1 MTFKH
6 LLAAS
11 VAISATS
18 IAHAETTP
26 DEIVV
31 TALGGQAGAPAAS
44 NRLGVSLQNMPQ
56 AATVV
61 TSELIRAQNA
71 DTLEEVLHNVP
82 GVIQTSGHSG
92 IFSNYVVRG
101 FQLDNNASYFKD
113 SLRFDRQSQLSLQ
126 SIEQVEV
133 VRGPASLQYG
143 KLVPGGFVN
152 FVTKKPQESA
162 KHEVTAYLN
171 SFGQVEGGFDTT
183 GKLTDE
189 GGILYRVNAEAKH
202 LDSFRRRVNGE
213 AYMISPALTFRL
225 GEATRIEITTEHNW
239 LDTIRDPGQPAPDG
253 ATIAS
258 VTRLS
263 PKLFYGEKDAK
274 NKVESHS
281 GTIRLNH
288 RLAEDWEV
296 LLDYVRSY
304 FDRDMLFTL
313 NLSPLNGMV
322 RRRSNTSVTEQRSES
337 MRAEVFGHFS
347 TGAISHRLLIGADR
361 LNRRFEETFGTVT
374 VIPSVDL
381 FDPQPA
387 GNVVYDRTLTE
398 TDRIRAHD
406 GGIYLQDQ
414 MQLGKFD
421 LMLGLRHDWL
431 DERLSVDDLTV
442 PVNFTSRINAKQ
454 FSPSAGLVYRLLPQ
468 VSLYA
473 SYSRSLDA
481 NVAFDGCG
489 RTFEPSRGTQYEGGA
504 KGTAFRDRLQWAIA
518 AFDLRRTNALVDDP
532 SGTVDPATG
541 STCQVAA
548 GEQRSTG
555 VELEASGY
563 IAKGLRLHGA
573 FTHLNARVSEDPD
586 TSIVGRKLRN
596 APRTS
601 ARLWGEYSFDGLADG
616 LSASLGITY
625 VGRRFA
631 NDANTLTIPSYTV
644 WDAGARYQLTEKHTI
659 SVAVKNL
666 TDRRYV
672 EDAGQNVRGISQGAP
687 RSVSLR
693 YIGSF

>member
-6 LLAAS
+6 LLTTS
-11 VAISATS
+11 LVAISAVS
-18 IAHAETTP
+18 VAHAETNP
-26 DEIVV
+26 AEIVV

-56 AATVV
+56 AATVL

-126 SIEQVEV
+126 NIEQVEV

-162 KHEVTAYLN
+162 RHQVTAYLS
-171 SFGQVEGGFDTT
+171 SFGQVEGGFDST
-183 GKLTDE
+183 GKLTDD
-189 GGILYRVNAEAKH
+189 GRILYRFNAEAKH
-202 LDSFRRRVNGE
+202 LDSFRRHVDGE
-213 AYMISPALTFRL
+213 AYMVSPALTFRL
-225 GEATRIEITTEHNW
+225 GEATRLEITTEHNW

-263 PKLFYGEKDAK
+263 PKLFYGETDAK
-274 NKVESHS
+274 NEVESHS
-281 GTIRLNH
+281 GTVRFNH
-288 RLAEDWEV
+288 QLGEDWEV
-296 LLDYVRSY
+296 RLDYVRSY
-304 FDRDMLFTL
+304 FDRDMFFTL
-313 NLSPLNGMV
+313 NLNPLNGMV

-337 MRAEVFGHFS
+337 MRAEVFGRFS
-347 TGAISHRLLIGADR
+347 TGAISHRLLVGADR
-361 LNRRFEETFGTVT
+361 LNRRFKETYGTVT

-398 TDRIRAHD
+398 TDRVRAHD
-406 GGIYLQDQ
+406 GGIYVQDQ
-414 MQLGKFD
+414 MQLGKLD

-431 DERLSVDDLTV
+431 DERLSVDDLTG
-442 PVNFTSRINAKQ
+442 PVTFSSRINAKQ
-454 FSPSAGLVYRLLPQ
+454 FSPSAGVVYRLLPQ
-468 VSLYA
+468 LSLYA
-473 SYSRSLDA
+473 NYSRSLDA

-489 RTFEPSRGTQYEGGA
+489 RTFEPSRGTQYEGGV
-504 KGTAFRDRLQWAIA
+504 KGSAFGDRLQWAVA

-541 STCQVAA
+541 STCQIAA

-555 VELEASGY
+555 FELEASGY
-563 IAKGLRLHGA
+563 IARGLRLHGA
-573 FTHLNARVSEDPD
+573 FTHLSARVSEDPD
-586 TSIVGRKLRN
+586 ASIIGRKLRN
-596 APRTS
+596 APRNS
-601 ARLWGEYSFDGLADG
+601 ARLWGEYSFGGPLDG

-625 VGRRFA
+625 VGCRFA
-631 NDANTLTIPSYTV
+631 NDANTLTIPSHTV
-644 WDAGARYQLTEKHTI
+644 WDAGARYKLNESHSI
-659 SVAVKNL
+659 AVA
-666 TDRRYV
+666 V
-672 EDAGQNVRGISQGAP
+672 EDAGQNVRSINQRAP
-687 RSVSLR
+687 RSLSLR